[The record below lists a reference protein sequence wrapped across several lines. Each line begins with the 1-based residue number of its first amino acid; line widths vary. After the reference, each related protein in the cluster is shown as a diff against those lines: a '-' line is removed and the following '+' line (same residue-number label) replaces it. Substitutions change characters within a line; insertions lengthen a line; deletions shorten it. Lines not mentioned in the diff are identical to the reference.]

1 MKVIGVIPAR
11 LAAVRLPNKPLLDIA
26 GKPMIQ
32 WVWERARQA
41 RTLHELYI
49 ATPDPE
55 IMEAAQAFGAQ
66 AMLTSH
72 AHRSGTDRMAE
83 VARRTDGEI
92 YVNIQGDE
100 PLLNPDAI
108 DRAVQPLLDDPSV
121 MMSSLYCHA
130 QPEDYEAP
138 SVVKVVVD
146 QNGDALYFS
155 RSRIPYPRETTEVPV
170 LRHIGLYVFRKALLL
185 QYAQWE
191 PTPLERT
198 EMLEQLRVLEHG
210 YKIRMVYFPEP
221 SIAVDTETDLQRVRM
236 ILSSAGSM

>member
-1 MKVIGVIPAR
+1 
-11 LAAVRLPNKPLLDIA
+11 
-26 GKPMIQ
+26 MIQ
-32 WVWERARQA
+32 WVWERASQA

-55 IMEAAQAFGAQ
+55 IVEAAHAFGAQ

-83 VARRTDGEI
+83 VARNTDGEI

-100 PLLNPDAI
+100 PLLNPEAI

-155 RSRIPYPRETTEVPV
+155 RSRIPHPREATDVPV
-170 LRHIGLYVFRKALLL
+170 LRHIGLYVFRKPLLL

-198 EMLEQLRVLEHG
+198 EMLEQCACWNTATRFGWSTSRSRRLRWTRRPTCSACG
-210 YKIRMVYFPEP
+210 RYSP
-221 SIAVDTETDLQRVRM
+221 AWVRCR
-236 ILSSAGSM
+236 ARC

>member
-11 LAAVRLPNKPLLDIA
+11 LAATRLPNKPLLNIA
-26 GKPMIQ
+26 GKPMVQ
-32 WVWERARQA
+32 HVWERARKAQ
-41 RTLHELYI
+41 TLHELYI

-55 IMEAAQAFGAQ
+55 IVEAAQAFGAK

-83 VARRTDGEI
+83 VARNTDGEI

-100 PLLNPDAI
+100 PLLNPEAI
-108 DRAVQPLLDDPSV
+108 DRAVQPLLTDPQV

-130 QPEDYEAP
+130 RPEDYELP

-146 QNGDALYFS
+146 LNGDALYFS
-155 RSRIPYPRETTEVPV
+155 RSRIPHPRETTDVPV
-170 LRHIGLYVFRKALLL
+170 LRHIGLYVFRKPLLL

-191 PTPLERT
+191 PTPLEQT
-198 EMLEQLRVLEHG
+198 EGLEQLRVLEHG
-210 YKIRMVYFPEP
+210 YKIRMVYFEHV
-221 SIAVDTETDLQRVRM
+221 SIAVDTETDLQRVRA
-236 ILSSAGSM
+236 ILARDGSI